1 MRGDGRQ
8 KKREPTSAWLL
19 ILPFSSLFS
28 RLHSFT
34 TDHRTYFFSSLNDE
48 LSYRLLIFFS
58 KTEALAL
65 WLVSRSRIAWLYLD
79 DGRRLGGRE
88 TQPGNLIGRREK
100 NKRPSVPPSRANELL
115 NGVASY
121 AKLLLSGKHS
131 VSLSV
136 STLVGVPREWTLD

>member
-8 KKREPTSAWLL
+8 KNKENLHQRD
-19 ILPFSSLFS
+19 SSSYLFRLFS
-28 RLHSFT
+28 LVFIPLQQTIGPISS
-34 TDHRTYFFSSLNDE
+34 HRWTMNYLTVFS
-48 LSYRLLIFFS
+48 FFS

-79 DGRRLGGRE
+79 DGRQLGGRE
-88 TQPGNLIGRREK
+88 TQPGNFIGRREK

-121 AKLLLSGKHS
+121 AKLLLSSKHS